1 MILSLKEELLHRK
14 NELSSPV
21 KSIYFGGG
29 TPSLL
34 TKKEL
39 SLLLNEIYNSY
50 SIDAGVEITLEANPE
65 NISKEAASSWLGLG
79 INRLSIGLQSF
90 KNEDLQWMNRGHSH
104 EDNIKCINTVKSVG
118 FTNVSV
124 DLIYGLPGLTRGHWL
139 SFLKQIVSF
148 DIQHV
153 SAYCLTVEDK
163 TKLKNDI
170 SKGLIIPL
178 PEKNQ
183 VEQFE
188 ILCAFLKK
196 HGFEHYEVS
205 NFAKN
210 KTYSKHNTAYW
221 KRQRYL
227 GIGPSAHSFDGEKRR
242 WNIANNH
249 AYMSKG
255 GGEKP
260 WYNEEV
266 LDSNEVWNEL
276 FLTGLRTM
284 WGVSK
289 KQVSSLGGLRVN
301 EKKEIEGLRKKG
313 FLLENK
319 NAFILSKEGMLFAD
333 GISESF
339 FRL

>member
-1 MILSLKEELLHRK
+1 M
-14 NELSSPV
+14 
-21 KSIYFGGG
+21 
-29 TPSLL
+29 
-34 TKKEL
+34 
-39 SLLLNEIYNSY
+39 
-50 SIDAGVEITLEANPE
+50 
-65 NISKEAASSWLGLG
+65 
-79 INRLSIGLQSF
+79 
-90 KNEDLQWMNRGHSH
+90 
-104 EDNIKCINTVKSVG
+104 
-118 FTNVSV
+118 
-124 DLIYGLPGLTRGHWL
+124 

-205 NFAKN
+205 SFAKN

-221 KRQRYL
+221 KRQQYL

-301 EKKEIEGLRKKG
+301 EKKEIEALRKKG